1 MTLLLPMAYSLP
13 TAEHRKML
21 IKKSS
26 SPRILAL
33 LSSLLALA
41 LGARTQAGTQAIRV
55 RAAGFVLGASH
66 TVATTTNQLAFAL
79 TAPGVSALPFNQ
91 SAVKQGTAP
100 ALLGPDAKTPYFT
113 VRFAL
118 PVPPENA
125 TNLDGALTGLDTNVF
140 THNHSPGFEIL
151 PNGDALAVYFS
162 TPPGLAEADISTS
175 FVQARLR
182 YGAEDWD
189 LPELFFKTEGYNDQ
203 SGLLWN
209 DRGTIRFFGG
219 GRGLSDFVP
228 FKQATSTNNGATWT
242 LSLPQLDKPAEH
254 YTAQPITSA
263 FRSRG
268 VAAGILPA
276 VEPGFQPGGKT
287 VDSPARVANLPAANH
302 SNASPGGKMPPSTSG
317 EDARRYIYFAMD
329 GVEASSFLWRSTDD
343 GVHWHDL
350 GGRTGARH
358 SVIVPLNDKGTLLSI
373 GGKNASTNGWSPQNI
388 STNYGA
394 SWGESF
400 PSAFPPLGTAQRPS
414 LIRLASGNLLYVGE
428 SYLHKADRPAPKDW
442 KFGDNCFVALST
454 NNGASWHIKP
464 LPVQL
469 PGHQRTNH
477 PTLGYVTARQGA
489 NGVIHIL
496 TTVTQPCLHYEL
508 NEAWIFSDAGDLAP
522 ETSGGVVRKFSENF
536 PAGPLRI
543 MWSARICP
551 NGRYLLEGTQTTF
564 YENGHRQHEVAYV
577 AGRKTGPE
585 MFWSPTGAKV
595 WSWNHDLQ
603 NHTSVWTHYWP
614 NGGKR
619 IESTWN
625 TKPEARDLP
634 RSFFGLVV
642 DGLVRQWNED
652 GSLKFSGHFVNGVLA
667 GERGVHAASTDKP
680 QDASALSNVPEQGTS
695 KRAEARAPVP
705 AGKN

>member
-1 MTLLLPMAYSLP
+1 MRKTFGAFEMTLSLPMAYSLP
-13 TAEHRKML
+13 TAEQWKML
-21 IKKSS
+21 INKSS
-26 SPRILAL
+26 APRAFTVLA
-33 LSSLLALA
+33 SLLALFLTTPTRA
-41 LGARTQAGTQAIRV
+41 ETQTLRV
-55 RAAGFVLGASH
+55 RAAGFALGTNH
-66 TVATTTNQLAFAL
+66 TVNTSTNQLAL
-79 TAPGVSALPFNQ
+79 TIEASGLSELPFNQ
-91 SAVKQGTAP
+91 SVVKQGTAP
-100 ALLGPDAKTPYFT
+100 ALLGPDSKTPYFT

-125 TNLDGALTGLDTNVF
+125 TNLDAALTGLDANVF

-162 TPPGLAEADISTS
+162 TPPGKAEADPSTS
-175 FVQARLR
+175 FIQARLR

-189 LPELFFKTEGYNDQ
+189 LPELFFKFENYNDQ

-209 DRGTIRFFGG
+209 DHGTIRFFGG
-219 GRGLSDFVP
+219 GRGLSDSVP

-242 LSLPQLDKPAEH
+242 LSLPQLDHPAEN

-263 FRSRG
+263 FRAMNG
-268 VAAGILPA
+268 A
-276 VEPGFQPGGKT
+276 
-287 VDSPARVANLPAANH
+287 
-302 SNASPGGKMPPSTSG
+302 
-317 EDARRYIYFAMD
+317 IYFAMD
-329 GVEASSFLWRSTDD
+329 GVEASSFLWRSADD
-343 GVHWHDL
+343 GVHWHDM

-358 SVIVPLNDKGTLLSI
+358 SVIVPLNDQGKLLSI
-373 GGKNASTNGWSPQNI
+373 GGKNASTNGWLPQNI
-388 STNYGA
+388 STNFGA
-394 SWGESF
+394 SWSESF

-414 LIRLASGNLLYVGE
+414 LSRLASGNLLYVGE

-442 KFGDNCFVALST
+442 QFGDSCFVALST
-454 NNGASWHIKP
+454 NQGATWHIKP

-522 ETSGGVVRKFSENF
+522 ETDGGEMRKFSENF
-536 PAGPLRI
+536 PRGGLRI

-577 AGRKTGPE
+577 AGRKSGPE
-585 MFWSPTGAKV
+585 IFWSPTGAKV

-614 NGGKR
+614 NGTKR

-634 RSFFGLVV
+634 RSFFGLVA
-642 DGLVRQWNED
+642 DGLVRHWNED
-652 GSLKFSGHFVNGVLA
+652 GTLKFSGHFVNGVLA
-667 GERGVHAASTDKP
+667 EERGVHAASTNE
-680 QDASALSNVPEQGTS
+680 QSNASAPANASEQGTS
-695 KRAEARAPVP
+695 KRTEARAP
-705 AGKN
+705 ASAEKQ